1 MNPALKCNA
10 FRCLSLPAD
19 VELKDIYRRQKRLEI
34 ALEMGESESGNGFH
48 FLSPQPLSREGVLE
62 AVHRL
67 EKDSTRV
74 SEELFW
80 IHDLQGKLT
89 LDGANSDAVL
99 ALLRSQSDS
108 NTTKGAIAQHN
119 TAVILTCLAI
129 ESVGGK
135 CLDYW
140 RDALKYWSMTNQN
153 PIFWQFLEDRFPSL
167 ENDGV
172 ALAPLKQEVGAV
184 LAEAVVEEI
193 WESIHG
199 RDYRRIASITA
210 AVSAHSY
217 WLPIEDALAK
227 VSRQVAADATGR
239 AGAIIDRVA
248 AIQKDDDKSAI
259 QRTLATAEQD
269 FRTIIQEVGPIFE
282 SLGTADGA
290 DWPNT
295 KASVLRK
302 LSIAYFNHVDD
313 NDEALKLIVE
323 ATSFATDPELHARLV
338 ADWQHVQQSIMLGE
352 AIKLM
357 ESGSYTEAEQKLSAA
372 LPLATEAQKQEVI
385 ELQQACRR
393 ARVFKGVDRSK
404 KSPTLYTFNG
414 IGATFYGR
422 RDYDTD
428 TQSYVTTHWFTALFV
443 PIVPLAA
450 YRVSDTGAKSYSIY
464 GRVPLS
470 PFLKRYRWAV
480 LAAIV
485 LLIIWANIDSNVSN
499 SSISTPSNIGS
510 GSTYSTPPND
520 VPPSSTTESVDY
532 GSRTD
537 APADRSSRS
546 QESAAIE
553 AERSELKQ
561 MSERL
566 DSQKQDLDAEST
578 ALDEMQS
585 YAKSVQATY
594 TADTVPESVRDRYNS
609 TIDDY
614 NRRLPSYQRAVREYN
629 DAIEEFERRRTSF
642 NARVQRY
649 NASR

>member
-1 MNPALKCNA
+1 MNPALRANA

-19 VELKDIYRRQKRLEI
+19 AELRDVYRLQKKLEI
-34 ALEMGESESGNGFH
+34 ALEMGESPQSGNAFH
-48 FLSPQPLSREGVLE
+48 FLPSQPLSRESLLE

-80 IHDLQGKLT
+80 IHALQGKLT
-89 LDGANSDAVL
+89 PDGKNSDAVL
-99 ALLRSQSDS
+99 ALLRSQSDL

-119 TAVILTCLAI
+119 AAVILTCLAI
-129 ESVGGK
+129 ESAGGK

-140 RDALKYWSMTNQN
+140 KDALKYWSVTNQN

-167 ENDGV
+167 ENDAA
-172 ALAPLKQEVGAV
+172 ALTQLKQKVGVV
-184 LAEAVVEEI
+184 LAEAIGEEI

-199 RDYRRIASITA
+199 RDFRRIASITA
-210 AVSAHSY
+210 AVSVHSH
-217 WLPIEDALAK
+217 WLPVEDELAN
-227 VSRQVAADATGR
+227 VLRQVAADATGR

-259 QRTLATAEQD
+259 QRTLASAERD
-269 FRTIIQEVGPIFE
+269 FRTVTQEIDPIFE
-282 SLGTADGA
+282 CLGTADGV

-323 ATSFATDPELHARLV
+323 ATSFATDPEIHARLV
-338 ADWQHVQQSIMLGE
+338 ADWQHVQHSIMLG
-352 AIKLM
+352 ASIKLV
-357 ESGSYTEAEQKLSAA
+357 ESGSYAEAEQKLLAA
-372 LPLATEAQKQEVI
+372 LPLATEAQKQEVLD
-385 ELQQACRR
+385 LQQACRR

-404 KSPTLYTFNG
+404 TSPTLYTLNG
-414 IGATFYGR
+414 IGATFYGH
-422 RDYDTD
+422 RDYNAD

-443 PIVPLAA
+443 PIIPLAA
-450 YRVSDTGAKSYSIY
+450 YRVYDTGAKSYSIY

-470 PFLKRYRWAV
+470 PLLKKYRWAV
-480 LAAIV
+480 LAGIV
-485 LLIIWANIDSNVSN
+485 LLIIWANIDSSVSN
-499 SSISTPSNIGS
+499 SAISTPSS
-510 GSTYSTPPND
+510 GDSTYSTAPND
-520 VPPSSTTESVDY
+520 VPPTLTTHNVDY
-532 GSRTD
+532 GSRTT
-537 APADRSSRS
+537 AAADKSGRS

-553 AERSELKQ
+553 TDRSELKQ

-566 DSQKQDLDAEST
+566 DSQKRDLDAES
-578 ALDEMQS
+578 ASLDEMRA
-585 YAKSVQATY
+585 YAKSVQSTY

-609 TIDDY
+609 TIGDY
-614 NRRLPSYQRAVREYN
+614 ERRLPIYKSAVHEYN
-629 DAIEEFERRRTSF
+629 DTIEEFERRRTEF